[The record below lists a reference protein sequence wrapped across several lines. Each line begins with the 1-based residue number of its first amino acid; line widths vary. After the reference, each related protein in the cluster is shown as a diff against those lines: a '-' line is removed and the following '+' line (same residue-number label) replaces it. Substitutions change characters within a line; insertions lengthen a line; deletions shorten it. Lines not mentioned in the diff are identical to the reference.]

1 MYRFR
6 RLNPKLASNLGIE
19 SARLIVGVQPD
30 MRWEELCREILEFGQ
45 WKYAAYFSQTR
56 TTADVFLMRALIFL
70 NTVLLSP
77 VPQIQDM
84 VGHRSRDDVRQDYDQ
99 LWQALVTSDVFAR
112 MSADEQAFLIR
123 ELSPHMHSDD
133 APFEE
138 RE

>member
-1 MYRFR
+1 MYCFR
-6 RLNPKLASNLGIE
+6 RLNPKLASSLGIE
-19 SARLIVGVQPD
+19 SARLIVGVQPE
-30 MRWEELCREILEFGQ
+30 MRWEELCREILEFGE

-56 TTADVFLMRALIFL
+56 TTADIFLMRALIFL

-84 VGHRSRDDVRQDYDQ
+84 VGHRSRDEVMQDYGQ
-99 LWQALVTSDVFAR
+99 LWQALVTSEVFAR
-112 MSADEQAFLIR
+112 MSADERAFLVR
-123 ELSPHMHSDD
+123 ELSPRLQSDD